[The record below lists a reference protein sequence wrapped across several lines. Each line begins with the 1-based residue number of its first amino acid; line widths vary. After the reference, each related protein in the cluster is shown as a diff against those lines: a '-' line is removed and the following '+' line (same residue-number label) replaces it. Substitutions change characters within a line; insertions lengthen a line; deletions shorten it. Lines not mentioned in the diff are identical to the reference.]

1 MTITEINKIIADNLK
16 KIRTNTF
23 LYKES
28 YSKVRRKCLTQVQV
42 AEAMNCTFQQIQ
54 KYEKG
59 TNQVSGAKLKILADY
74 FQVPIQDMYKPINT
88 YYREIGDEGITNVVL
103 DN

>member
-1 MTITEINKIIADNLK
+1 MTETQINQIIADNLK
-16 KIRTNTF
+16 IIRTNTF

-42 AEAMNCTFQQIQ
+42 AAAMNCTFQQIQ

-59 TNQVSGAKLKILADY
+59 INQVSSAKLKILADY
-74 FQVPIQDMYKPINT
+74 FEVPIRICINP
-88 YYREIGDEGITNVVL
+88 
-103 DN
+103 

>member
-1 MTITEINKIIADNLK
+1 MTETQINQIIADNLK
-16 KIRTNTF
+16 IIRTNTF

-42 AEAMNCTFQQIQ
+42 AAAMNCTFQQIQ

-59 TNQVSGAKLKILADY
+59 INQVSSAKLKILADY

-88 YYREIGDEGITNVVL
+88 YHREIGNEGIFDVVL